1 MPRQEPHLPPGGS
14 SDRGRGGLIS
24 PAARPDSG
32 AGQVVSRSGG
42 PNVTTTITT
51 TTVQLQVRL
60 QAPRPKIEDTRRSS
74 SQAYKKLYGKLKL
87 ETLMLN
93 LMMMHLEERRREGKR
108 RRKNVMSSEYSHT
121 CHVTGACT
129 VLLSAFECVVHTV
142 HSAMLG

>member
-1 MPRQEPHLPPGGS
+1 MPRQARATHTSPRGGS
-14 SDRGRGGLIS
+14 SERGRGGLIS
-24 PAARPDSG
+24 PAARPESG

-60 QAPRPKIEDTRRSS
+60 QAPRPTIEEII
-74 SQAYKKLYGKLKL
+74 QAYKKLYGKLKL

-108 RRKNVMSSEYSHT
+108 RRRNVMSSE
-121 CHVTGACT
+121 
-129 VLLSAFECVVHTV
+129 
-142 HSAMLG
+142 

>member
-60 QAPRPKIEDTRRSS
+60 QAPRPTIEEII
-74 SQAYKKLYGKLKL
+74 QAYKKLYGKLKL

-93 LMMMHLEERRREGKR
+93 LMMMHLEERRRDGKR
-108 RRKNVMSSEYSHT
+108 RRRNVMSSE
-121 CHVTGACT
+121 
-129 VLLSAFECVVHTV
+129 
-142 HSAMLG
+142 